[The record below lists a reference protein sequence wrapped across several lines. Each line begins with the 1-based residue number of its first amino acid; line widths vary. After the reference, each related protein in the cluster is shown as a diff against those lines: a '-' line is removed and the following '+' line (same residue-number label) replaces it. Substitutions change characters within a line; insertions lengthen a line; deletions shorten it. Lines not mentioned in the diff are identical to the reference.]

1 MKLNKSNVT
10 YLPKKNGMEKKWW
23 LIDASDLVLGRLAT
37 RVSDV
42 LRGKDH
48 PCYTPF
54 FDCGDHVVV
63 INARKIRLTGSKEE
77 QKLYYRHSGY
87 RGGIKETS
95 FQRMMATHP
104 DRVVLNAV
112 KGMLPKNKLSYKL
125 LTKLKV
131 YPDASHDHAAQKPEV
146 LKITGGKS

>member
-10 YLPKKNGMEKKWW
+10 YLPQKNGMEKKWW
-23 LIDASDLVLGRLAT
+23 LIDASDLVRGRLAT
-37 RVSDV
+37 RISDI

-48 PCYTPF
+48 PYYTPF
-54 FDCGDHVVV
+54 YDCGDHVVV

-77 QKLYYRHSGY
+77 QKLYFRHSGY

-95 FQRMMATHP
+95 FRSMMATHP

-112 KGMLPKNKLSYKL
+112 KGMLPKNRLASRL

-131 YPDASHDHAAQKPEV
+131 YADDKHGHAAQKPEV
-146 LKITGGKS
+146 LTITGGKS